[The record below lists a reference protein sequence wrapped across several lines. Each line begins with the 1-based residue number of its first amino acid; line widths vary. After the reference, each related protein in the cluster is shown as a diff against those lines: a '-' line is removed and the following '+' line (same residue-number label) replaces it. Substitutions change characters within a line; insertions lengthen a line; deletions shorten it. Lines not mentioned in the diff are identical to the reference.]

1 MAKTTVLEC
10 DWCGSLFV
18 GESNPQE
25 FWRSVCP
32 KPGSCTAKIVSR
44 YLPDKDA
51 VRPSDVKPCE
61 SGAFDDGASPARP
74 TPSL

>member
-10 DWCGSLFV
+10 DWCGSLHV
-18 GESNPQE
+18 GENNPQE

-44 YLPDKDA
+44 YAPDQDA
-51 VRPSDVKPCE
+51 ALLQNVSPSERATVDRGVSPRPI
-61 SGAFDDGASPARP
+61 
-74 TPSL
+74 PSV